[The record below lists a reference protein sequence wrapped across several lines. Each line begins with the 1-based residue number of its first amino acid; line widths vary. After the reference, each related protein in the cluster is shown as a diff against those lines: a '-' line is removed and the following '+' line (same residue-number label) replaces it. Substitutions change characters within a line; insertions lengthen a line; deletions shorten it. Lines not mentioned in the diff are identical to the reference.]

1 MKIVNVVNT
10 CGDRVQVDFD
20 KKSIISY
27 SNRECKIY
35 YAAHVVENGKYTEPT
50 VFCISGTVDS
60 IEERIDTLNNMVRLA
75 YYRGLNN
82 DLSADPEKMLVDE
95 VTKNQDKYFDKYG
108 DWKEE
113 YIIIGWKNYFIYAKY
128 DTDVI
133 VKMSNSYCKIRPQ
146 NL

>member
-1 MKIVNVVNT
+1 MKIMNVVNT

-20 KKSIISY
+20 RKSMFSY
-27 SNRECKIY
+27 SNRECKVY

-60 IEERIDTLNNMVRLA
+60 VEERIDTLNNMVRLA

-82 DLSADPEKMLVDE
+82 DLSADSERKAWKMLVEE
-95 VTKNQDKYFDKYG
+95 VTENQDKYFDEYG

-113 YIIIGWKNYFIYAKY
+113 YIIIG
-128 DTDVI
+128 
-133 VKMSNSYCKIRPQ
+133 
-146 NL
+146 